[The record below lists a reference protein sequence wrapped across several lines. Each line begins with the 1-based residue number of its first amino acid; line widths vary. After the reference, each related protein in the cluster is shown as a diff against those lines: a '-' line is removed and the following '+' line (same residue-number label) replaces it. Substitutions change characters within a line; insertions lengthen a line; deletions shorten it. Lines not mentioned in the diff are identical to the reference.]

1 MNAPQPILRMTG
13 VSKSFP
19 GVVALEG
26 VDLDLMAGEVHILLG
41 ENGAGKSTLMKILSG
56 AEERD
61 GGEILV
67 DGKPAVLGSPRAARE
82 LGISIIYQELTLVP
96 QLSAPA
102 NIFLGK
108 EPTTPM
114 GLLDLEAMKRDARGL
129 LDGLGVAVD
138 LEAEV
143 GALGIAEQ
151 QMIEVAKA
159 LSENARILVM
169 DEPTSALTSSEIDQL
184 FAAMTRLL
192 ERGVGIIYIS
202 HRMSEVER
210 VGTRVSV
217 LRDGRKIGTYRTG
230 DVSIDELIR
239 LMVGRP
245 VGDHFP
251 RRRAPPGVEV
261 LRVSGLSRRG
271 VLHDIAF
278 SVRRGEIVGISG
290 LLGAGRTELARA
302 IFGADRSDE
311 GDIQVKGRAALV
323 RSPAAAIRAGLGLL
337 PEDRKTQGLVL
348 ALSVRENLALTS
360 ARRLSRFGLIDS
372 AGEVSLSQ
380 RFVDDLRI
388 RTPGIE
394 QRAGALSGG
403 NQQKIVL
410 GKWLAASVDVLIMDE
425 PTRGIDV
432 AAKVEIYELMNRLT
446 ADGAGILMISSELPE
461 VLGMSDR
468 ILVMRGGRVVSEFLA
483 ADATQ
488 EILLGAALGQ
498 AS

>member
-1 MNAPQPILRMTG
+1 MTG

-143 GALGIAEQ
+143 GALGLAEQ

-202 HRMSEVER
+202 HRMNEVER

>member
-1 MNAPQPILRMTG
+1 MTG

-202 HRMSEVER
+202 HRMNEVER

>member
-202 HRMSEVER
+202 HRMNEVER